1 MAKGNKKKARKK
13 AQKTAAAAS
22 GSATTTTTTTKQ
34 PLNDFSNAK
43 TVPSPSKPIRLP
55 SPEQAASLEKLQSFP
70 TPTKSNGKDVEKT
83 PEYVWKA
90 PYEPGSAWADQTD
103 SDMFKR
109 GGEGKKGEST
119 PAMASSPGGKRLSM
133 TPQSAAKESPKNLTE
148 ASPGKTE
155 KVIAEAT
162 SPARIPEAKKTE
174 KVIAEATS
182 PARIPEAKKTPTPK
196 KAPTPA
202 PAPAAA
208 TKQPSPLSR
217 QSQPQYAQQQQTKVP
232 TPQRKA
238 EIERKSFIER
248 TFTPAKEK
256 LEKNPLIAEIV
267 REREE
272 AAAKKQERG
281 GKSGE
286 NSSFLGNTL
295 ANLKENKIAAIG
307 IGAGAVALLLSK
319 IGEGKQKNRS

>member
-13 AQKTAAAAS
+13 AQKAASAAS
-22 GSATTTTTTTKQ
+22 GSATTTTTATTKQ

-109 GGEGKKGEST
+109 GGEEKKKGEST

-162 SPARIPEAKKTE
+162 SPARIPEAKKT
-174 KVIAEATS
+174 
-182 PARIPEAKKTPTPK
+182 PTPK
-196 KAPTPA
+196 KAPTPP

-208 TKQPSPLSR
+208 TRQPSPLSR